1 MLATFNEIL
10 FKMPQANS
18 MRFHVEMQL
27 KNCSEES
34 VLFPCLPWALLRPT
48 QKPKQ
53 KEDSHATEGG
63 CQVSHCV
70 SDLATN
76 SSLFSENTRKNV
88 L

>member
-34 VLFPCLPWALLRPT
+34 VLFPCLPWALLTPT
-48 QKPKQ
+48 QK
-53 KEDSHATEGG
+53 AEGR
-63 CQVSHCV
+63 
-70 SDLATN
+70 
-76 SSLFSENTRKNV
+76 FSCNRRW
-88 L
+88 LSGFPLCF

>member
-18 MRFHVEMQL
+18 VRFHVEMKL
-27 KNCSEES
+27 KNCSEEF
-34 VLFPCLPWALLRPT
+34 VLFPCLPWALLRST
-48 QKPKQ
+48 QKL
-53 KEDSHATEGG
+53 KEGSHATEGG

-76 SSLFSENTRKNV
+76 SSSFSENTRKNG